1 MRIPKIPK
9 AQEILDKAFGRAV
22 KANAPGARD
31 RIRRKKNVA
40 IVRIRTAE
48 NVIRDLLGKILRK
61 FPDPRKLHRFY
72 YELLDISFGARR
84 VSEALGKIRWAKRSI
99 ERISNSLVDKIK
111 MAKEEKEIEKLRKA
125 FYGRS
130 ASIIEDIEEELE
142 FLNSVREFLLSL
154 PKINPE
160 EPTIV
165 IAGFPNV
172 GKSSLLKAISR
183 AKPEIASYPFT
194 TKEINLGH
202 LELSGKKVQVIDT
215 PGLLDRPLEERN
227 EYELKAISALRH
239 LATVIV
245 YLIDPTGHCGY
256 PVEDQERLLEEIKK
270 EFSPIPIVEVETKAD
285 LGKRNNDRLKISVK
299 TGEGIKELLRVLE
312 GILNEKEGKLRNT
325 GVKRGGGNKEDDLVH
340 SKEETGGNGI
350 RG

>member
-1 MRIPKIPK
+1 MRIPKVPK

-31 RIRRKKNVA
+31 KLRRKKNIA

-48 NVIRDLLGKILRK
+48 NVIRDLLGDLLRK

-72 YELLDISFGARR
+72 YELLDIAFGARKI
-84 VSEALGKIRWAKRSI
+84 SEALGRIRWAKRAI
-99 ERISNSLVDKIK
+99 ERVSNSLVDKIK
-111 MAKEEKEIEKLRKA
+111 MAKEEREIERLRKA
-125 FYGRS
+125 FYGRT
-130 ASIIEDIEEELE
+130 ASIIEDIEQELE
-142 FLNSVREFLLSL
+142 FLEFVREFLISL
-154 PKINPE
+154 PSINPE

-194 TKEINLGH
+194 TKEINVGH
-202 LELSGKKVQVIDT
+202 LELGGKRVQVIDT

-227 EYELKAISALRH
+227 EYELKAISALKH

-245 YLIDPTGHCGY
+245 YLIDPTGHCGF

-270 EFSPIPIVEVETKAD
+270 EFSPIPIIEVETKAD
-285 LGKRNNDRLKISVK
+285 IRKRDNERLKISVK
-299 TGEGIKELLRVLE
+299 TGEGIQELLKLLE
-312 GILNEKEGKLRNT
+312 VVLNEKESKLRHT
-325 GVKRGGGNKEDDLVH
+325 GAKRGGGH
-340 SKEETGGNGI
+340 
-350 RG
+350 